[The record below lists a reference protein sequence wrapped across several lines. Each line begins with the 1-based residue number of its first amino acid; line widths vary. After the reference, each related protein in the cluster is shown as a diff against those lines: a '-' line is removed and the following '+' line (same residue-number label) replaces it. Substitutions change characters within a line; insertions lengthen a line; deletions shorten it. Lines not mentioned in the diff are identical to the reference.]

1 MFNIKQT
8 GSLSTD
14 NHIGS
19 KNNFSH
25 FEEELIRK
33 SNKPKHEAKARFT
46 NFTWFYILW
55 SELRFINQ
63 GKVYLQICHFCS
75 FFPYFAMLGIARLS
89 DIVLCPS
96 KLSNFLFET
105 LFHQDA
111 RIGPELTV

>member
-25 FEEELIRK
+25 SEEELIRT
-33 SNKPKHEAKARFT
+33 SNKLKHEAKASFT

-55 SELRFINQ
+55 SELRFLNQ
-63 GKVYLQICHFCS
+63 GKVYLQVCHFCS
-75 FFPYFAMLGIARLS
+75 SSSYFAMLGIAWLS
-89 DIVLCPS
+89 DIVLCRS
-96 KLSNFLFET
+96 QTF
-105 LFHQDA
+105 
-111 RIGPELTV
+111 